1 MSHLVNHRSRSSIP
15 DFSALRPR
23 SLLEARDMLDGVPD
37 TMAMAG
43 GLDIVNRMKEGLA
56 PRRLVMLAGIENI
69 DVIRLPPEQD
79 GIDIGAGV
87 CHDALANSE
96 AVRAHLP
103 DLAHCWERIANIRI
117 RMQGTVAGNLLA
129 LMPGYEGPILLSALD
144 ASLLYSTSE
153 TLNASIALT
162 EFGDAPDTFFLS
174 RGLIEKV
181 RVPLPPKGT
190 TRRLVYDRSLR
201 PFLSVA
207 LRIDHADGVVVAA
220 RAVVGGCHR
229 WPFWCDLPVGG
240 LSLPDFHAQADS
252 IAIAAARQMP
262 LPTVAWFGLSHYR
275 EKVAPVLLSRL
286 VREIAS

>member
-1 MSHLVNHRSRSSIP
+1 MSHPVNHRSRSRIP
-15 DFSALRPR
+15 DFLALRPR
-23 SLLEARDMLDGVPD
+23 SLLEARDMLDSEPD

-56 PRRLVMLAGIENI
+56 PRRLVMLAGIDNI
-69 DVIRLPPEQD
+69 DVIRLSPEQD
-79 GIDIGAGV
+79 GIDVGAGV
-87 CHDALANSE
+87 SHDALANSE
-96 AVRAHLP
+96 IVLAHLP

-153 TLNASIALT
+153 ALNASVALT
-162 EFGDAPDTFFLS
+162 EFGGASDEFFLS

-207 LRIDHADGVVVAA
+207 LRIDHADGVIVAA

-229 WPFWCDLPVGG
+229 WPFWCDLPVDG
-240 LSLPDFHAQADS
+240 LSLRGLPAQADG
-252 IAIAAARQMP
+252 IAIAAVRQMP
-262 LPTVAWFGLSHYR
+262 PPTVALFGLSHYR

-286 VREIAS
+286 IREIAS

>member
-1 MSHLVNHRSRSSIP
+1 
-15 DFSALRPR
+15 
-23 SLLEARDMLDGVPD
+23 MLDSEPD
-37 TMAMAG
+37 TMAIAG

-69 DVIRLPPEQD
+69 DVIRLSPEQD
-79 GIDIGAGV
+79 GIDVGAGV

-96 AVRAHLP
+96 LVRALLP

-129 LMPGYEGPILLSALD
+129 LMPSYEGPILLSALD

-153 TLNASIALT
+153 SLNASAALT
-162 EFGDAPDTFFLS
+162 EFGDASDSFFLS
-174 RGLIEKV
+174 RGLIAKV

-207 LRIDHADGVVVAA
+207 LRIDHADGVVAAA

-240 LSLPDFHAQADS
+240 LSLPDIHAQADS
-252 IAIAAARQMP
+252 IAIAAVRQMP
-262 LPTVAWFGLSHYR
+262 PPTVPWFGLSHYR

-286 VREIAS
+286 IREIAS

>member
-1 MSHLVNHRSRSSIP
+1 MG
-15 DFSALRPR
+15 LRR
-23 SLLEARDMLDGVPD
+23 VAEEEARRLDPD
-37 TMAMAG
+37 SKALYQAYCRGINYYMSNFKSKWP
-43 GLDIVNRMKEGLA
+43 LEFLIVKA
-56 PRRLVMLAGIENI
+56 
-69 DVIRLPPEQD
+69 LPPPNLRWRPAPWEIAD
-79 GIDIGAGV
+79 SLVFGKV
-87 CHDALANSE
+87 MALSLSTNWNSE
-96 AVRAHLP
+96 LVRALLP
-103 DLAHCWERIANIRI
+103 DLGHCWERIANIRI

-129 LMPGYEGPILLSALD
+129 LMPSYEGPILLSALD

-153 TLNASIALT
+153 SLNASAALT
-162 EFGDAPDTFFLS
+162 EFGDASDSFFLS
-174 RGLIEKV
+174 RGLIAKV

-207 LRIDHADGVVVAA
+207 LRIDHADGVVAAA

-240 LSLPDFHAQADS
+240 LSLPDIHAQADS
-252 IAIAAARQMP
+252 IAIAAVRQMP
-262 LPTVAWFGLSHYR
+262 PPTVPWFGLAHYR